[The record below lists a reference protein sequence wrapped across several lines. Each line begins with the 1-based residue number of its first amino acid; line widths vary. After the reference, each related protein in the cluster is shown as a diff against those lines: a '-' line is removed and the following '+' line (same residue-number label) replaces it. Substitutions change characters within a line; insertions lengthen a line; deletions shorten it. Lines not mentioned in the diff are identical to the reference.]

1 MQIKTFVKGPI
12 DANNYLVIDEKSN
25 EAVLIDCSAPD
36 TDFIDQIKET
46 GANLKYILL
55 THGHFDHILGCNEFA
70 KTFGIDIYVGEDDKS
85 QIEYAPEMTM
95 MLGGIRIPEVTSV
108 NRSIKEGDTF
118 KIGDIELKAI
128 STPGH
133 TDGGMC
139 FLSNDGTLFSGDT
152 MFHGSFGRTDFL
164 GGNLNKLKNS
174 ITEKLF
180 KLPEETVVLPGHGHK
195 TTIKFEKQFNEIN
208 KI

>member
-12 DANNYLVIDEKSN
+12 DANNYLVIDENSN
-25 EAVLIDCSAPD
+25 QAALIDCSAPD
-36 TDFIDQIKET
+36 KDFIDDIKNT
-46 GANLKYILL
+46 GVDLKYILL

-70 KTFGIDIYVGEDDKS
+70 KTFKTDIYVGEEDKS

-108 NRSIKEGDTF
+108 NRTVKEGDIF
-118 KIGDIELKAI
+118 RIGDVELKAI

-133 TDGGMC
+133 TEGGMC
-139 FLSNDGTLFSGDT
+139 YLTNEGTLFSGDT
-152 MFHGSFGRTDFL
+152 MFHGSVGRTDFV
-164 GGNLNKLKNS
+164 GGNLDKLKNS
-174 ITEKLF
+174 VVEKLF
-180 KLPEETVVLPGHGHK
+180 KLPDDTVVLPGHGYK
-195 TTIKFEKQFNEIN
+195 TSIKFEKQFNEIN

>member
-95 MLGGIRIPEVTSV
+95 MLGGIRIP
-108 NRSIKEGDTF
+108 
-118 KIGDIELKAI
+118 
-128 STPGH
+128 
-133 TDGGMC
+133 
-139 FLSNDGTLFSGDT
+139 
-152 MFHGSFGRTDFL
+152 
-164 GGNLNKLKNS
+164 
-174 ITEKLF
+174 
-180 KLPEETVVLPGHGHK
+180 
-195 TTIKFEKQFNEIN
+195 
-208 KI
+208 